1 MKPERFISIM
11 LITTL
16 LSCEMSEQP
25 EQKIGEV
32 VFESNQH
39 IMHSTFDIDIYIDG
53 KRIEQDTPRH
63 SVNATKSLVNE
74 IKRKLEVGIHEYE
87 IKIYTYDGTP
97 GKSIKGRFIISENTT
112 SEVFVDF
119 TKYNHWI

>member
-25 EQKIGEV
+25 EQKIGEI
-32 VFESNQH
+32 VFESNHH
-39 IMHSTFDIDIYIDG
+39 IMNSTFDIDIYIDN
-53 KRIEQDTPRH
+53 KKIKQDSP
-63 SVNATKSLVNE
+63 KLLQK
-74 IKRKLEVGIHEYE
+74 IKRKIEVGIHEYE

-97 GKSIKGRFIISENTT
+97 SKSIKGRFIVAENTT
-112 SEVFVDF
+112 SEVFIDF
-119 TKYNHWI
+119 TKYSYWI